1 MLTVQHLHRHYE
13 TVIQGITLDFV
24 RARKEA
30 DDCVKQFEQEAQLV
44 SDRNENAI
52 KELYAII
59 KNQQQLMESMRE
71 DLHLAQTTSAAY
83 KDLVVKQESVVN
95 EVERLHDILATKT
108 LELKQVSFDY
118 WNLLAIQ
125 PLEWEAPLRS
135 VLSFSPHEGN
145 IDYLLTKRFRLDS
158 LFNLIQPLG
167 NGAVG
172 TVTLQQNILSQE
184 FVAVKTVRLRKY
196 CSSSL
201 KRTSNEMSVLYYSSH
216 PNILQALEFFQVANK
231 IQMVLPRM
239 EFSFF
244 NILSMPVAIPLPVA
258 TAFIKDLFT
267 GLEYIH
273 DILGMCHRDIKP
285 GNALVSVSKA
295 ILVISDFDTAD
306 FCPPTNPT
314 TSGFFDFCGT
324 VGYMAP
330 EVAAFDPNF
339 ETPETSSYGTSCD
352 IFSAGSMVREICGK
366 IPEETDAA
374 EGHAEIELRVMGMEC
389 CAYHPQQRPT
399 AQSVLM

>member
-71 DLHLAQTTSAAY
+71 DLHLTQTTSVAY
-83 KDLVVKQESVVN
+83 KDLVVKQEGAVN

-118 WNLLAIQ
+118 WN
-125 PLEWEAPLRS
+125 
-135 VLSFSPHEGN
+135 F
-145 IDYLLTKRFRLDS
+145 
-158 LFNLIQPLG
+158 
-167 NGAVG
+167 
-172 TVTLQQNILSQE
+172 
-184 FVAVKTVRLRKY
+184 
-196 CSSSL
+196 
-201 KRTSNEMSVLYYSSH
+201 
-216 PNILQALEFFQVANK
+216 
-231 IQMVLPRM
+231 
-239 EFSFF
+239 
-244 NILSMPVAIPLPVA
+244 MPVAIPLPVA

-273 DILGMCHRDIKP
+273 DVLGMCHRDIKP

-399 AQSVLM
+399 AQSVLMVGLSFNVSVNV